1 MLRAVKLKNEG
12 RIDDAIQAYMGAVS
26 QDASSPYP
34 NLFIAQL
41 YLLKGE
47 IAANAKQSLLKAEI
61 KNLVY
66 YQIMY

>member
-41 YLLKGE
+41 YLLKGDV
-47 IAANAKQSLLKAEI
+47 ANAKQSLKLK
-61 KNLVY
+61 
-66 YQIMY
+66 